1 MRNHTF
7 KNSLEISGKVGGI
20 GGIKTLL
27 KLFCVFLNKLYL
39 CAINS
44 KRNIMKLR
52 FVTAALL
59 AGMTLLT
66 VGCNKEKNEPETPTD
81 PYLGYKNLDV
91 KAGNVKEIANLKA
104 NTDGE
109 WVYYSLTKGVV
120 EVTTATPTV
129 SNWDV
134 AFSRYHVKT
143 NSGTSGKGQG
153 GAVKTAE
160 TDLSKVATASVTASY
175 TVDKLLNVSS
185 FGGGKPGQSRISA
198 SPIFEIGHGEG
209 FWSMVKGGILKQAAQ
224 KFAEKTVPNFKNLPD
239 AQKETIVNGLIP
251 TLEQNIKPSLVHDNG
266 WLTMDYAQGA
276 VAPTYKYNN
285 WVYEIKTHDGKF
297 AKIQLTDYKNQKN
310 QTGYVTFKY
319 ALAKEDGKY

>member
-1 MRNHTF
+1 
-7 KNSLEISGKVGGI
+7 
-20 GGIKTLL
+20 
-27 KLFCVFLNKLYL
+27 
-39 CAINS
+39 
-44 KRNIMKLR
+44 MKLR

-129 SNWDV
+129 SNCDL
-134 AFSRYHVKT
+134 SR
-143 NSGTSGKGQG
+143 
-153 GAVKTAE
+153 AVKTAE

-175 TVDKLLNVSS
+175 TVDKPLNVSS

-209 FWSMVKGGILKQAAQ
+209 FWSMVKEGILKQAAQ

>member
-1 MRNHTF
+1 
-7 KNSLEISGKVGGI
+7 
-20 GGIKTLL
+20 
-27 KLFCVFLNKLYL
+27 
-39 CAINS
+39 
-44 KRNIMKLR
+44 MKLR

-134 AFSRYHVKT
+134 AFNRYHVKT

-160 TDLSKVATASVTASY
+160 TDFSKVATASVTASY
-175 TVDKLLNVSS
+175 TVDDKFNTFT
-185 FGGGKPGQSRISA
+185 FGGGKPGQSKISA
-198 SPIFEIGHGEG
+198 SPIFEVGHGEG
-209 FWSMVKGGILKQAAQ
+209 FWKAFVGLSAQ
-224 KFAEKTVPNFKNLPD
+224 KAAKEAAKETPNYDKLTEE
-239 AQKETIVNGLIP
+239 QKEAIVKSLLP
-251 TLEQNIKPSLVHDNG
+251 NILPIVESRLASLKSSLVHNNG
-266 WLTMDYAQGA
+266 
-276 VAPTYKYNN
+276 
-285 WVYEIKTHDGKF
+285 
-297 AKIQLTDYKNQKN
+297 
-310 QTGYVTFKY
+310 
-319 ALAKEDGKY
+319 

>member
-7 KNSLEISGKVGGI
+7 KNSLEISGKVGGT

-153 GAVKTAE
+153 GAVKTVE
-160 TDLSKVATASVTASY
+160 TDFSNVATASVTASY

-185 FGGGKPGQSRISA
+185 FGGGKPGQSKISA
-198 SPIFEIGHGEG
+198 SPIFEVGHGEG
-209 FWSMVKGGILKQAAQ
+209 FWNMLQSFGVVSSTIEKATKGI
-224 KFAEKTVPNFKNLPD
+224 PNYENFTKE
-239 AQKETIVNGLIP
+239 QKESIINGVIAKF
-251 TLEQNIKPSLVHDNG
+251 KPSLIHNNG

>member
-20 GGIKTLL
+20 DGIKTLL

-175 TVDKLLNVSS
+175 TVDKPLNVSS

-209 FWSMVKGGILKQAAQ
+209 FWNLLQSFGVVSSTIEKATKGNPKY
-224 KFAEKTVPNFKNLPD
+224 ENLPD
-239 AQKETIVNGLIP
+239 AQKENFINGFIAKFKSSLIH
-251 TLEQNIKPSLVHDNG
+251 NNG
-266 WLTMDYAQGA
+266 WLTMDYAKGA

>member
-153 GAVKTAE
+153 GAVKTVE
-160 TDLSKVATASVTASY
+160 TDFSNVATASVTASY

-185 FGGGKPGQSRISA
+185 FGGGKPGQSKISA
-198 SPIFEIGHGEG
+198 SPIFEVGHGEG
-209 FWSMVKGGILKQAAQ
+209 FWNMLQSFGVVSSTIEKATKGI
-224 KFAEKTVPNFKNLPD
+224 PNYENFTKE
-239 AQKETIVNGLIP
+239 QKESIINGVIAKF
-251 TLEQNIKPSLVHDNG
+251 KPSLIHNNG

>member
-1 MRNHTF
+1 
-7 KNSLEISGKVGGI
+7 
-20 GGIKTLL
+20 
-27 KLFCVFLNKLYL
+27 
-39 CAINS
+39 
-44 KRNIMKLR
+44 MKLR

-175 TVDKLLNVSS
+175 TVDVEFETFS
-185 FGGGKPGQSRISA
+185 FGGGKPGQSKISA
-198 SPIFEIGHGEG
+198 STVLEIGHGEG
-209 FWSMVKGGILKQAAQ
+209 FWKTFVGLSAQ
-224 KFAEKTVPNFKNLPD
+224 KAAKEAAKETPNYDKLTEE
-239 AQKETIVNGLIP
+239 QKEAIVKSLLP
-251 TLEQNIKPSLVHDNG
+251 NILPRVESRLASLKPSLVHNNG

-276 VAPTYKYNN
+276 LAPTYKYNN

-297 AKIQLTDYKNQKN
+297 AKIQLTNYRNQKD

-319 ALAKEDGKY
+319 VLAKEDGKY